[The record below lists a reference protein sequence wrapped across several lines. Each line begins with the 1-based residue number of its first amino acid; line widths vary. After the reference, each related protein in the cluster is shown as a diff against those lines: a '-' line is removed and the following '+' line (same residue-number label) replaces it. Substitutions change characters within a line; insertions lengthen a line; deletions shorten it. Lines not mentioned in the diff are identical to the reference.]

1 MLFSPFLLCFWFMG
15 KPWHTA
21 SRKKIKYLVVVSGA
35 ATNYGKI
42 FYLPNPPVVS
52 SILYKSCDRTVERLC
67 PKSVRCS
74 LLLDTKK
81 PAGSIIGNQRVRFLS
96 HFG

>member
-1 MLFSPFLLCFWFMG
+1 MLVSPFSSLLLACRG
-15 KPWHTA
+15 AVEHGSP
-21 SRKKIKYLVVVSGA
+21 KKIKYLVVVSGA

-81 PAGSIIGNQRVRFLS
+81 PAGSIIGNQR
-96 HFG
+96 GGD